1 MLLPTLRNR
10 TGASHEAGLELA
22 GCACEGPAV
31 KFLRPA
37 ILLLAATVLSG
48 CVTAPLGRSAL
59 RQPYYKVRVTDPQ
72 SYLVSEW
79 VAEGQVWRH
88 RDGYRFKAVERVSAP
103 PFSIRSKYPQGRTVY
118 VVGPH
123 IVVQQTGKPYW
134 LYELD
139 GF

>member
-1 MLLPTLRNR
+1 LSLLAAPAKVR
-10 TGASHEAGLELA
+10 
-22 GCACEGPAV
+22 AV
-31 KFLRPA
+31 KFLRLA
-37 ILLLAATVLSG
+37 ILALVAIAIGG
-48 CVTAPLGRSAL
+48 CVTAPLGRSSI

-79 VAEGQVWRH
+79 IAEGQVPRH

-123 IVVQQTGKPYW
+123 IVVQPTGKPYW